1 MINLLDNTPNR
12 PSKCRTKMWVGGN
25 DSRGVYNTNSQI
37 KFKASMFKS
46 SFYDYSNAYILVK
59 ITVLVAAASGA
70 VK

>member
-1 MINLLDNTPNR
+1 
-12 PSKCRTKMWVGGN
+12 MWVGGN
-25 DSRGVYNTNSQI
+25 DSRGAYNTNSQI

-59 ITVLVAAASGA
+59 ITVLVAAVSGA

>member
-1 MINLLDNTPNR
+1 
-12 PSKCRTKMWVGGN
+12 MWVGGN
-25 DSRGVYNTNSQI
+25 DSRGAYNTNSQI